1 MGKIKTKEYAIN
13 DDLVINKV
21 TVNYC
26 TESDIDDS
34 DNELELSISHQGA
47 GFYYVMKTERFAFD
61 DIDFLIRILQDFKE
75 KANIDDYSDMENS
88 VLHKTNKQ
96 ISK

>member
-1 MGKIKTKEYAIN
+1 MEKIKTKKYTIN
-13 DDLVINKV
+13 NDLVINKV

-34 DNELELSISHQGA
+34 DNELELSITHQGA
-47 GFYYVMKTERFAFD
+47 GFYYIMKTERFAFD
-61 DIDFLIRILQDFKE
+61 DIDFMIRILQDFKE